1 MNPLLTKILIGVG
14 SGAISSLGTWLITR
28 KVYSKKME
36 ETVAQEITKF
46 KADYNKRQFGAKA
59 TVKPKLEKVAEKA
72 RVEIA
77 EEEFLDIL
85 AANKYKPD
93 PERNLAAEL
102 QAYQIAQEEAEA
114 DDEDE
119 EEPFEEYIWEGSSE
133 DDLQDIREDP
143 YVIDFDDWSASPPGT
158 EQVALIFYD
167 GDEVLADEH
176 GTVIH
181 NPRPIIGSDAL
192 DSFGKGSRDA
202 NVVYIR
208 NPKTGVDYEIY
219 QNMGTYSEEVHGI
232 RPQRQTHR
240 KMREDD

>member
-1 MNPLLTKILIGVG
+1 MNTLLTKVLIGVG

-28 KVYSKKME
+28 AVYSKKME
-36 ETVAQEITKF
+36 EAIAKEIAKF
-46 KADYNKRQFGAKA
+46 KADYNKRQFGSKTTA
-59 TVKPKLEKVAEKA
+59 KPKLEKIVEKV
-72 RVEIA
+72 RVEHA
-77 EEEFLDIL
+77 KEELLDIL
-85 AANKYKPD
+85 EANGYKPS

-102 QAYQIAQEEAEA
+102 QAAQIAQEEADAE
-114 DDEDE
+114 DEDD

-133 DDLQDIREDP
+133 EDANDILDEP
-143 YVIDFDDWSASPPGT
+143 YVIDFDEWSDSPPGT

-181 NPRPIIGSDAL
+181 NPKSTIGTDAL

-219 QNMGTYSEEVHGI
+219 QNMGTYAEEVHGI
-232 RPQRQTHR
+232 RPHRQTHR

>member
-28 KVYSKKME
+28 EVYSKKME

-85 AANKYKPD
+85 GANKYKPD

-102 QAYQIAQEEAEA
+102 QADQIAQEEAEA

-119 EEPFEEYIWEGSSE
+119 EEPFEEYIWEGTSE
-133 DDLQDIREDP
+133 SDAQDIRDEP
-143 YVIDFDDWSASPPGT
+143 YVIDFDEWSESPNGT
-158 EQVALIFYD
+158 EQISLIFYD

-232 RPQRQTHR
+232 RPQRQTYR